1 MYLKNEIPKISAS
14 VFYYDTV
21 YQQSTAE
28 RVLEILERNQMFIP
42 ERLCAD
48 HLTRGRLRKYT
59 PEMREVFLNAYA
71 EPDVLG
77 IEWEAGDP
85 RSSENYLGFTWSLTF
100 LKSRDHI
107 ESAFHPWNIITFN
120 ACYGWLQ
127 DPTHQAKLL
136 RCMKELSFALG
147 AFCAIIDD
155 IAQRVALRHRTGER
169 TFSPDHIQQVYWGNY
184 WGAQLLSLLQLEK
197 LRELHLPNY
206 EETTNGVFFTLTD
219 NVFDFNSRICNAQRL
234 KAAKLICREKCK

>member
-28 RVLEILERNQMFIP
+28 HVLEILERNQMFIP

-85 RSSENYLGFTWSLTF
+85 RSSEPYIF
-100 LKSRDHI
+100 KISR
-107 ESAFHPWNIITFN
+107 S
-120 ACYGWLQ
+120 
-127 DPTHQAKLL
+127 
-136 RCMKELSFALG
+136 
-147 AFCAIIDD
+147 
-155 IAQRVALRHRTGER
+155 HR
-169 TFSPDHIQQVYWGNY
+169 I
-184 WGAQLLSLLQLEK
+184 SLLPVE
-197 LRELHLPNY
+197 Y
-206 EETTNGVFFTLTD
+206 YY
-219 NVFDFNSRICNAQRL
+219 I
-234 KAAKLICREKCK
+234 